1 MHPWLRLLRHDL
13 LKRAVWPA
21 RDLRETGERDL
32 VALQRGLGE
41 LLDAEGRRVTALE
54 LWAALRRDAPPEA
67 SRAALD
73 AFERA
78 LSAAAASLQLPWPQ
92 PLEEILA
99 LEPAFESL
107 ARAVDSPE
115 EP

>member
-21 RDLRETGERDL
+21 RDLRETGGRDL
-32 VALQRGLGE
+32 AALQRGLGE
-41 LLDAEGRRVTALE
+41 LLDAEGRIVPALE
-54 LWAALRRDAPPEA
+54 LWTALRRDAPPEA
-67 SRAALD
+67 SGAALD
-73 AFERA
+73 AFERT
-78 LSAAAASLQLPWPQ
+78 LTAAAASLQQPWPQ
-92 PLEEILA
+92 PLQQILA

-107 ARAVDSPE
+107 ARAVDGAE